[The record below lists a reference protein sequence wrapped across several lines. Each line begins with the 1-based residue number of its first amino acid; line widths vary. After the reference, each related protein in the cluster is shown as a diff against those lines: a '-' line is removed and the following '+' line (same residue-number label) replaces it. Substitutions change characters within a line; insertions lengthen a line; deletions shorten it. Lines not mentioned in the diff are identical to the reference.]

1 MWLFFFP
8 RKASKINM
16 LLPLLVVKNYWESQ
30 TPMKHQGPFMVILKP
45 GVNTDYGSSCIYE
58 YVLGCGCVY

>member
-1 MWLFFFP
+1 M
-8 RKASKINM
+8 
-16 LLPLLVVKNYWESQ
+16 LPLLVVKNYWESQ

-58 YVLGCGCVY
+58 YVFGCGCVY